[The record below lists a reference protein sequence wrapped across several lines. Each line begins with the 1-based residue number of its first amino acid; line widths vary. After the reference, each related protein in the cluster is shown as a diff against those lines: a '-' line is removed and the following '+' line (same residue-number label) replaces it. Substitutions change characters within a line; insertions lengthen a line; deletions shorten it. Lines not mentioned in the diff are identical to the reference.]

1 MIQISQRLAMQQKQS
16 PQQVLLSTLLQLP
29 VLRLEQ
35 RIKQEL
41 ELNPLLEM
49 DTELEEDLE
58 QVEEMEEK
66 LEEEKTEEE
75 KKEEEEKIPENEKE
89 KELQESDV
97 DWETIL
103 NDEDNYEIKQPRE
116 PVDEEIDRPE
126 PAPVTLMDHLM
137 EQLHLAP
144 LSPEEQ
150 IIGEYILWCIDDVGY
165 LTCDVESI
173 AENMGTDPDKVEKV
187 LGVIQRF
194 DPPGIGSR
202 NLQECLLIQL
212 EEAPKHDEN
221 ALRLVRDCFE
231 DFINKRYEKIAKKLD
246 LSLEEVKR
254 VMEAVARLNPKPGE
268 GYVTEAEN
276 YIVPDVI
283 VTKEDGKFTVG
294 LNDWNL
300 PRLRINESYKQMLK
314 DKEHINKETRDY
326 IRQRLES
333 ARWLINSIYQRR
345 STIIRVMESIVKH
358 QREFFDKGKEFLKPM
373 ILKDIADDVS
383 LDISTVSRVTSGK
396 YVQTDYG
403 VYELKYFFSERMETA
418 DGDEVSNKLIKDKI
432 KDIIEKENPLKPYN
446 DEVISDVLRKDGFIV
461 ARRTVAKYREQM
473 RLPVARLR
481 RTI

>member
-1 MIQISQRLAMQQKQS
+1 
-16 PQQVLLSTLLQLP
+16 
-29 VLRLEQ
+29 
-35 RIKQEL
+35 
-41 ELNPLLEM
+41 
-49 DTELEEDLE
+49 
-58 QVEEMEEK
+58 
-66 LEEEKTEEE
+66 
-75 KKEEEEKIPENEKE
+75 
-89 KELQESDV
+89 
-97 DWETIL
+97 
-103 NDEDNYEIKQPRE
+103 
-116 PVDEEIDRPE
+116 
-126 PAPVTLMDHLM
+126 
-137 EQLHLAP
+137 
-144 LSPEEQ
+144 
-150 IIGEYILWCIDDVGY
+150 
-165 LTCDVESI
+165 
-173 AENMGTDPDKVEKV
+173 VEKV
-187 LGVIQRF
+187 LAVIQRF

-212 EEAPKHDEN
+212 DEAPKRDLN
-221 ALRLVRDCFE
+221 AIRLVRDCFE

-246 LSLEEVKR
+246 LSLDEVKR

-268 GYVTEAEN
+268 GYISEAEN

-283 VTKEDGKFTVG
+283 VNKEDGKFTVA

-300 PRLRINESYKQMLK
+300 PRLRINESYKRMLK

-373 ILKDIADDVS
+373 ILKDIAEDVS

-432 KDIIEKENPLKPYN
+432 KDIIEKENQLKPYN
-446 DEVISDVLRKDGFIV
+446 DEVISDMLRKDGFIV

-481 RTI
+481 RKI